1 MKKLCLV
8 FMITAMSANA
18 KSPYSDELVKKVE
31 EVVGMGFQEV
41 TDPNTLAI
49 MKTFDQL
56 TTGVSNGLEKE
67 CKFKVAIA
75 RDGSVTTNTR
85 MKQVD
90 QACEDAYLKLRMI
103 KHIELPNPKS
113 YDDILLNVIVA
124 K

>member
-1 MKKLCLV
+1 
-8 FMITAMSANA
+8 MITAMSASA
-18 KSPYSDELVKKVE
+18 KSPYSNELVKKAE
-31 EVVGMGFQEV
+31 EMVGMGLQEV

-49 MKTFDQL
+49 MKTFNQL
-56 TTGVSNGLEKE
+56 TNGVSNGLEKE

-90 QACEDAYLKLRMI
+90 LACEDAYLKLRMI

-113 YDDILLNVIVA
+113 YDDILLKVIVA